1 MQCKSTRYAKMV
13 GAGHGARLL
22 GGRKERKGGTRSKS
36 SSMNSDFGASRF
48 RRIGKQRE
56 DTVVV
61 KERNNLN

>member
-36 SSMNSDFGASRF
+36 SSMNRDFGAPRS
-48 RRIGKQRE
+48 RRIGKQRK
-56 DTVVV
+56 DTVMV
-61 KERNNLN
+61 KERTD